1 MSGRDGLELSSD
13 SDDGAPVY
21 NGAPAQLIRSRG
33 DTQAGM
39 AVAEEQQQYSSSDS
53 SSSGEEEE
61 DEHQRHEEAD
71 AVLKVDDEFDSFE
84 DLQLVATRCCL
95 CKLSHNPRKENAVAA
110 RKWLKDLLP
119 NLSHY
124 HTSGSLYCF
133 QAFTTINQLK
143 HARTS
148 CPCHI
153 SYVLTRNLKWKVTKA
168 DINHNHAVLA
178 PVVVGISGL
187 KHIQRPED
195 LNVDECV
202 AVKLWLEAR
211 MVTAQVRYHFRQKF
225 IGSEITRKCV
235 RKMREQL
242 KKDLDPHAMD
252 RLVDIVHEYAKN
264 GGVGRIRHDQFRI
277 KSIVMQH
284 PLMREIARVFGICV
298 TVDGTHKTSKYE
310 SSTLVNC
317 VCMDS
322 FGKLACCGVLFNE
335 SESESAIEDLLNEC
349 GITNVLKTLI
359 SDESKAALSF
369 ISKHP
374 RRYVVELIFKQPASS
389 LMHDTFRAQPFP
401 SFLQVKRTCLP

>member
-133 QAFTTINQLK
+133 QAFTTLNQLK

-148 CPCHI
+148 CN
-153 SYVLTRNLKWKVTKA
+153 SKSSN
-168 DINHNHAVLA
+168 AVH
-178 PVVVGISGL
+178 S
-187 KHIQRPED
+187 
-195 LNVDECV
+195 
-202 AVKLWLEAR
+202 
-211 MVTAQVRYHFRQKF
+211 
-225 IGSEITRKCV
+225 
-235 RKMREQL
+235 
-242 KKDLDPHAMD
+242 
-252 RLVDIVHEYAKN
+252 DIVVPSTSSAPSSQHE
-264 GGVGRIRHDQFRI
+264 RHSMLQSVFNDI
-277 KSIVMQH
+277 
-284 PLMREIARVFGICV
+284 LARVVAELHFVLSETVTWTGPRAGRV
-298 TVDGTHKTSKYE
+298 TVTT
-310 SSTLVNC
+310 
-317 VCMDS
+317 
-322 FGKLACCGVLFNE
+322 
-335 SESESAIEDLLNEC
+335 
-349 GITNVLKTLI
+349 
-359 SDESKAALSF
+359 
-369 ISKHP
+369 
-374 RRYVVELIFKQPASS
+374 ELE
-389 LMHDTFRAQPFP
+389 
-401 SFLQVKRTCLP
+401 